1 MNIIKKKVILE
12 SAELRQE
19 IRTIVRDIIN
29 IFKNEDE
36 GGFYLPN
43 DLRDDEFKYN
53 FPKFNLD

>member
-12 SAELRQE
+12 GAELRQE

-43 DLRDDEFKYN
+43 DLFFLFFKTT
-53 FPKFNLD
+53 FKPIRLF